1 MCVILSFPLR
11 VLSPN
16 IPDPPLILR
25 EGFAFRCTAG
35 RVLVSSLTSASCQMA
50 AVLSSRV
57 DDDSKPALH
66 KRGRKKIQNIFLQPY
81 QCSESRNTESPL
93 QGVRGGE
100 SFRVIRSSGIPYPFW
115 FLGALPNAN
124 FLVSISFSITLGI
137 QDQIDITI
145 FHIFVSSWCIFV
157 FSRSFTEYYRSA
169 AHTSRGI
176 FVPLHSW
183 LSPCFFIDVSGLS
196 DGCGII

>member
-1 MCVILSFPLR
+1 
-11 VLSPN
+11 
-16 IPDPPLILR
+16 
-25 EGFAFRCTAG
+25 
-35 RVLVSSLTSASCQMA
+35 MA
-50 AVLSSRV
+50 AVLLSSRV
-57 DDDSKPALH
+57 DDDSKAALH

-157 FSRSFTEYYRSA
+157 FSAPRSFTEYSRSA
-169 AHTSRGI
+169 THTTRGI
-176 FVPLHSW
+176 SFRYKAGK
-183 LSPCFFIDVSGLS
+183 VSAFALTS
-196 DGCGII
+196 AGCQLAVSFSRVDDDPKPALRKRGRN